1 MDYIT
6 RHEMFLHAAAEGEPI
21 AVDAVTRE
29 ELYLAKIAGADVTTP
44 EPVTRIEKYLA
55 RIAGADTVVPEPVTR
70 VEMYLAAIAGE
81 DVTVPEPVTREEIIL
96 AEWAETGGRTEIR
109 TVTGNAP
116 LALPDAVAAAI
127 RSLIQYGKVTQSGT
141 PAPDAPVD
149 LVCNNGT
156 FVLVDDELPKGYQ
169 RIAGIKFDGSFH
181 YETGE
186 VLTGDDDVTM
196 TLEDTSTTGQNVF
209 GSYNG
214 TGTGAVNFSLYL
226 YGGGSSSNSYFRYGS
241 QLVRPKFGSD
251 GRTVTFGKSGTA
263 GFATDV
269 TVTPDEFTTEAEA
282 YIGML
287 PNSSSPAYTGTI
299 AENIL
304 VGERLRYIPCVREAD
319 GTVCYFEAVKGKIIE
334 PVGTGV
340 PVAGAYDYSHS
351 HAEIRGTAEVL
362 AVGDQTATVEDLLAV
377 GDYADEHDLISGS
390 VTRRCG
396 VLVLDGT
403 ESWLYLSLGYL
414 LYTGVLDKDTEAPLN
429 TILCT
434 HYKPGSTA
442 TDYGNGNISYNA
454 GSITIRDNT
463 NGNSETAFKAF
474 CAAQYAAGTP
484 VIILY
489 PRGTAEEETVPAQ
502 SMATTEGDN
511 EITVT
516 ANVTGVPLEASY
528 RAVKESV

>member
-1 MDYIT
+1 
-6 RHEMFLHAAAEGEPI
+6 MFLHAAAEGEPLS
-21 AVDAVTRE
+21 VSAVTRE

-44 EPVTRIEKYLA
+44 EPVTRIETYLA
-55 RIAGADTVVPEPVTR
+55 KIAGADTVVPEPVTR

-109 TVTGNAP
+109 TVSGNAP
-116 LALPDAVAAAI
+116 LAMPDAVAAAI
-127 RSLIQYGKVTQSGT
+127 RSMIQSGKVTQSGT

-156 FVLVDDELPKGYQ
+156 FALVDDELPEGYQ

-196 TLEDTSTTGQNVF
+196 TLEDTTTTGQNVF

-214 TGTGAVNFSLYL
+214 TGSGAVNFSLYL
-226 YGGGSSSNSYFRYGS
+226 YGGGSSSSSYFRYGS

-251 GRTVTFGKSGTA
+251 GRTITFGKSGTD

-269 TVTPDEFTTEAEA
+269 TVSPEEFTTEAEA

-287 PNSSSPAYTGTI
+287 PNSSSPAYSGTI
-299 AENIL
+299 AGDIL
-304 VGERLRYIPCVREAD
+304 VGDRLKYIPCVREAD
-319 GTVCYFEAVKGKIIE
+319 GAVCYYEAVKGKIIE

-351 HAEIRGTAEVL
+351 HAEIVGTPEVL
-362 AVGDQTATVEDLLAV
+362 TVGGQTASVEDLLAV
-377 GDYADEHDLISGS
+377 GDYADEHDLISGA

-396 VLVLDGT
+396 VMVLDGS
-403 ESWLYLSLGYL
+403 ESWVYLNDMLVFAESF
-414 LYTGVLDKDTEAPLN
+414 DKDIRAPYN

-434 HYKPGSTA
+434 HYKAGDVSVNKT
-442 TDYGNGNISYNA
+442 ISYIS
-454 GSITIRDNT
+454 GTIYIKDTT
-463 NGNSETAFKAF
+463 NGNSADAFKAF
-474 CAAQYAAGTP
+474 CAAQHAAGSP

-489 PRGTAEEETVPAQ
+489 PRGTAAEETVPAQ
-502 SMATTEGDN
+502 PMATTEGDN
-511 EITVT
+511 VITVT
-516 ANVTGVPLEASY
+516 ANVTDVPLEATYS
-528 RAVKESV
+528 AVKESV